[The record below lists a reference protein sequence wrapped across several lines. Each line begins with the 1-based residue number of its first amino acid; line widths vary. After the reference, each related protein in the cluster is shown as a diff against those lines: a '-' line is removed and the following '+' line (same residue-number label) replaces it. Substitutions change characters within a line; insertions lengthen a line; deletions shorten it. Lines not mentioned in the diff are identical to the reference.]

1 MFATAQAGSFGRSH
15 GNAPGASSRD
25 RPNASNMAK
34 KKKGTKKG
42 TAVST
47 TKAGKWKSIL
57 DKPALDFMERYLNNA
72 SPTGFES
79 SGQRIW
85 LDYLKPYI
93 DTHFTDNYGTAVGVI
108 NPAAKYKVVIEA
120 HADEISWFVHYIT
133 KEGFIYVRRN
143 GGSDHLIAP
152 SKRVNIHTDKG
163 VVKAIFG
170 WPAIHVRNGK
180 TEVTPSLDNIFL
192 DCGCANKA
200 EVEKLGVHVGCVITY
215 EDEFMVLNGKHYVG
229 RALDNRMG
237 GFMIAQVARLL
248 KESKVK
254 LPFGLYITNSVQEEV
269 GLRGAEM
276 IVERIKPDVAI
287 VTDVTHDTQ
296 SPMMNK
302 IQNGDVSCGG
312 GPVLSYGP
320 AVHNN
325 LLKLIIG
332 AADKEKIKFQRAA
345 VSRATG
351 TDTDAFAYGAAGVPS
366 ALISLPLRYMHTT
379 VESVH
384 REDVENVIK
393 LITASLR
400 ALKSGQD
407 LRYIK

>member
-1 MFATAQAGSFGRSH
+1 
-15 GNAPGASSRD
+15 
-25 RPNASNMAK
+25 MAK
-34 KKKGTKKG
+34 KKTSDRKGG
-42 TAVST
+42 
-47 TKAGKWKSIL
+47 KAAKAQNIL
-57 DKPALDFMERYLNNA
+57 TPRSLEFMERYLNNA

-93 DTHFTDNYGTAVGVI
+93 DTHFVDNYGTAVGVI
-108 NPAAKYKVVIEA
+108 NPGAKYKVVIEA

-133 KEGFIYVRRN
+133 KDGFIYVRRN
-143 GGSDHLIAP
+143 GGSDHIIAP

-170 WPAIHVRNGK
+170 WPAIHVRTGK
-180 TEVTPSLDNIFL
+180 NDPVPSLDNIFL
-192 DCGCANKA
+192 DCGCSTKE
-200 EVEKLGVHVGCVITY
+200 EVEELGVHVGCVITY
-215 EDEFMVLNGKHYVG
+215 EDEFMVLNGNHFVG

-237 GFMIAQVARLL
+237 GFMIAEVARLL
-248 KESKVK
+248 KEDRTR

-276 IVERIKPDVAI
+276 IVERIKPDLAL

-296 SPMMNK
+296 TPMMSK
-302 IQNGDVSCGG
+302 VQNGDIACGS
-312 GPVLSYGP
+312 GPVLSYAP

-325 LLKLIIG
+325 LLKVVV
-332 AADKEKIKFQRAA
+332 AAAQREGIPFQRLAA
-345 VSRATG
+345 SRATG
-351 TDTDAFAYGAAGVPS
+351 TDTDAFAYGSAGVPS

-384 REDVENVIK
+384 RTDVENVIR
-393 LITASLR
+393 LIHASLR
-400 ALKSGQD
+400 SLKGGD
-407 LRYIK
+407 DMRYLK